1 MPDPASRN
9 VCSAEVEVHFGRWS
23 EPPSAGEAMG
33 ARMVPS
39 GVRSRVRRSAQAHAS
54 EAAGHMHS
62 QSSPPSP
69 SFLVLQA
76 DEHDFSEG
84 AVAARAT
91 ESARASYADKP
102 GQPEYPSHNFNDLA
116 EWFQLHA
123 GTEKQYL
130 GDISHELR
138 APISRIRV
146 LLERA
151 RRSPQEICSYLARI
165 EENVLRMEAL
175 TKRLLDFSRLEL
187 IEESLTKEP
196 CDLAEL
202 VCRVVEDA
210 RIEAEA
216 RGCTIKHLA
225 IPSCLVSAN
234 YELLRRAVE
243 NVVRNSVQYTRENSL
258 VSVVLS
264 CPSNR
269 MAQILVEDEGPG
281 ISEEELE
288 EVFKPFYRAAHARVN
303 GTLGAG
309 LGLAISE
316 RAVKLHCGS
325 INARNRSDGKGLQ
338 VTVQIPLLNV
348 RGAHT
353 KQHFRK
359 TTARL
364 QA

>member
-1 MPDPASRN
+1 
-9 VCSAEVEVHFGRWS
+9 
-23 EPPSAGEAMG
+23 MG
-33 ARMVPS
+33 ARMVTR
-39 GVRSRVRRSAQAHAS
+39 GVRSRLLRSTQAHAS
-54 EAAGHMHS
+54 GSAGHMHS
-62 QSSPPSP
+62 KSSLPRP
-69 SFLVLQA
+69 SFLILRA
-76 DEHDFSEG
+76 DAHELSEG
-84 AVAARAT
+84 GVAARAT
-91 ESARASYADKP
+91 ESGRASGVDKLD
-102 GQPEYPSHNFNDLA
+102 QPECPSHHSNELA
-116 EWFQLHA
+116 ERLQQHA
-123 GTEKQYL
+123 GTQKQYL

-151 RRSPQEICSYLARI
+151 RRTPQEICSYLARI

-210 RIEAEA
+210 RVEAEA
-216 RGCTIKHLA
+216 RGCTIKHLP

-234 YELLRRAVE
+234 YELLHRAVE

-264 CPSNR
+264 CPSNT
-269 MAQILVEDEGPG
+269 MARILVEDEGPG

-288 EVFKPFYRAAHARVN
+288 EVFKPFYRAAHARAN

-309 LGLAISE
+309 LGLAICE
-316 RAVKLHCGS
+316 RAVKLHRGS

-338 VTVQIPLLNV
+338 VTIQLPLLNKSQTSA
-348 RGAHT
+348 GQLGHNSAN
-353 KQHFRK
+353 RK
-359 TTARL
+359 TTVVL
-364 QA
+364 LPIG